1 MTRMTS
7 RAVAVIKRNLS
18 SKLSTILPIAHP
30 PVRMRSRGSWE
41 SLARGDKKGRG
52 SQCYVDGEM
61 FHAQTLKILQCENRP
76 LCLLSQF
83 TGPKLSLVRPCHGPL
98 VRDHRQ
104 GLLVSYCCLLSRS
117 TGHLLSGS
125 IGHLL
130 SQAFYLSHTY
140 ILELPT
146 NERQDM
152 D

>member
-1 MTRMTS
+1 MTRMTA
-7 RAVAVIKRNLS
+7 RDVAVIKRNLS

-52 SQCYVDGEM
+52 SQCYVEGEM

-83 TGPKLSLVRPCHGPL
+83 TGPKLSLFRLCHGPL

-104 GLLVSYCCLLSRS
+104 GLLYCCLLSRS
-117 TGHLLSGS
+117 TSHLLLGSIGHLLLGS

-130 SQAFYLSHTY
+130 SHAFYLSHRCTF
-140 ILELPT
+140 
-146 NERQDM
+146 
-152 D
+152 